1 MKNFEIWKTITIN
14 KKPSTK
20 GINISS
26 YASDM
31 LKKVKWN
38 KKQTLDLVKV
48 TVQDLFN
55 DENIHTTDEIFAK
68 AKEQGLDLCPPQ
80 VGLQLRVEY
89 KDQPMNE
96 WLYMGMKPITDS
108 DGNPDVFRLGRLTDG
123 TWLGSDWAEP
133 DGQWDPKHEFVFSLR
148 KFDSLEL
155 KPLES
160 LDPLT
165 LAASESNKLQFIEFT
180 MLKYANNEVGL
191 IEGAEEILEYFK

>member
-1 MKNFEIWKTITIN
+1 MKNFEIWKTITID
-14 KKPSTK
+14 KKPSTE
-20 GINISS
+20 GVNILS

-38 KKQTLDLVKV
+38 KKQTLDLVRV
-48 TVQDLFN
+48 TVKDLFN
-55 DENIHTTDEIFAK
+55 DDKYHTTDEIFAK
-68 AKEQGLDLCPPQ
+68 SKEQGLDLCPPQ

-108 DGNPDVFRLGRLTDG
+108 DGNPAVFGLDRDTDG
-123 TWLGSDWAEP
+123 AWLYSRWAGP
-133 DGQWDPKHEFVFSLR
+133 ALQWGPERGFVFSLR
-148 KFDSLEL
+148 KFDSLKL

-165 LAASESNKLQFIEFT
+165 LELILLRYKAGEIT
-180 MLKYANNEVGL
+180 LKEALSKVKGR
-191 IEGAEEILEYFK
+191 K

>member
-96 WLYMGMKPITDS
+96 WLYMGMKLMTDS
-108 DGNPDVFRLGRLTDG
+108 FGYPNVFGLARNVGGL
-123 TWLGSDWAEP
+123 WLHDRWAEP
-133 DGQWDPKHEFVFSLR
+133 DHQWDPRREFVFSLR
-148 KFDSLEL
+148 KSFKL

>member
-1 MKNFEIWKTITIN
+1 MKEEIWKTITIN
-14 KKPSTK
+14 KEPSTK

-96 WLYMGMKPITDS
+96 WLYMGMKLMADS
-108 DGNPDVFRLGRLTDG
+108 FGYPNVFMLVRYDDGL
-123 TWLGSDWAEP
+123 WLHDRWAYP
-133 DGQWDPKHEFVFSLR
+133 GDAWDPKHTFVFSLR
-148 KFDSLEL
+148 KSFKL

>member
-14 KKPSTK
+14 KKPSTE

-26 YASDM
+26 YANDI

-55 DENIHTTDEIFAK
+55 DENIHTTDEIYTK

-80 VGLQLRVEY
+80 TGLQLRVDY

-108 DGNPDVFRLGRLTDG
+108 DGYPHVFGLGRGDG
-123 TWLGSDWAEP
+123 GLWLVGAWVRPGD
-133 DGQWDPKHEFVFSLR
+133 QWDPGHEFVFSLR

-165 LAASESNKLQFIEFT
+165 LELILLRYKAGEIT
-180 MLKYANNEVGL
+180 LKEALSKVKG
-191 IEGAEEILEYFK
+191 

>member
-96 WLYMGMKPITDS
+96 WLYMGMKLMTDS
-108 DGNPDVFRLGRLTDG
+108 YGYPFVFKLDRSDDGLWLNNGWAGPDI
-123 TWLGSDWAEP
+123 TWGPED
-133 DGQWDPKHEFVFSLR
+133 EFVFSLR
-148 KFDSLEL
+148 KSFKL

-165 LAASESNKLQFIEFT
+165 LELILLRYKAGEIT
-180 MLKYANNEVGL
+180 LKEALSKVKG
-191 IEGAEEILEYFK
+191 

>member
-14 KKPSTK
+14 KKPQTE

-26 YASDM
+26 YANDM

-48 TVQDLFN
+48 TVKELFN
-55 DENIHTTDEIFAK
+55 DDNCHTTDEIFAK

-96 WLYMGMKPITDS
+96 WLYMGMKLMTDS
-108 DGNPDVFRLGRLTDG
+108 FGYPNVFGLARNDDGL
-123 TWLGSDWAEP
+123 WLHDRWAEP
-133 DGQWDPKHEFVFSLR
+133 VNQWHPKDGFVFSLR
-148 KFDSLEL
+148 KSFKL